1 MTDPASVAR
10 RRVSVHEAGHA
21 VAAVVLGATVRIS
34 ALDAPEHPERAGHT
48 ALRSVPPGALAP
60 ITYAGPWAEARLRA
74 GRRPTERELHA
85 VLRGSGHLDEAA
97 LCASGQSVEAR
108 SVVPLVD
115 RCWISVLAV
124 ADVIERRGAATHDD
138 VCAAL
143 GLPDGDR
150 GGLGSVTLAMIRSG
164 AAPATFSVALG
175 GP

>member
-1 MTDPASVAR
+1 MTDRTISQR

-48 ALRSVPPGALAP
+48 ALRDVPPGALPP

-85 VLRGSGHLDEAA
+85 VLSRAGHLDEAA
-97 LCASGQSVEAR
+97 LCESGQSIEAR
-108 SVVPLVD
+108 RVVPLVE

-124 ADVIERRGAATHDD
+124 ADVIERRGAATHGD
-138 VCAAL
+138 VCAAP
-143 GLPDGDR
+143 GLPDGDH
-150 GGLGSVTLAMIRSG
+150 GGLGSATLAMIRSG
-164 AAPATFSVALG
+164 AAPGTFAVDLG